1 MMKSTKIVLSLA
13 LISMVGM
20 ASANGVFT
28 WKGKSGNQVYSDTP
42 RNLSTQNVSTMN
54 VRSHTVTKIESKP
67 ASDTIQG
74 GKIGVEGG
82 GKEKS
87 LADQQADLNAKMAAD
102 NHADEIDMV
111 MNISAFKTGDY
122 QAVENEIKRVVAAAA
137 PSLVKVII
145 ETALLTDEEKRKAC
159 QLVIAGGAQF
169 VKTSTGF
176 AKSGATVSDVRLLK
190 EEIAGSG
197 LGIKAAG
204 GIRDAATAKAMLEA
218 GATRIGT
225 SVGNLIVAEDI

>member
-1 MMKSTKIVLSLA
+1 MTELAQYLEHTLLKPEATVADIIQLCEEAKKYQLGGVCINPCYVALARHLLS
-13 LISMVGM
+13 GT
-20 ASANGVFT
+20 GV
-28 WKGKSGNQVYSDTP
+28 KVI
-42 RNLSTQNVSTMN
+42 
-54 VRSHTVTKIESKP
+54 TV
-67 ASDTIQG
+67 
-74 GKIGVEGG
+74 IGFPLGATYPEV
-82 GKEKS
+82 KE
-87 LADQQADLNAKMAAD
+87 LEAKMAAD

-145 ETALLTDEEKRKAC
+145 ETALLTVEEKRKAC

-190 EEIAGSG
+190 EESAGSG
-197 LGIKAAG
+197 IGIKAAG

>member
-1 MMKSTKIVLSLA
+1 MTELAQYLEHTLLKPEATVADIIQLCEEAKKYQLGGVCINPCYVALARHLLS
-13 LISMVGM
+13 GT
-20 ASANGVFT
+20 GV
-28 WKGKSGNQVYSDTP
+28 KVI
-42 RNLSTQNVSTMN
+42 
-54 VRSHTVTKIESKP
+54 TV
-67 ASDTIQG
+67 
-74 GKIGVEGG
+74 IGFPLGATYPEV
-82 GKEKS
+82 KE
-87 LADQQADLNAKMAAD
+87 LEAKMASD

-111 MNISAFKTGDY
+111 MNVSAFKAGDY
-122 QAVENEIKRVVAAAA
+122 QAVENEIKRVVAAAM
-137 PSLVKVII
+137 PCPVKVII

-190 EEIAGSG
+190 EESAGSG
-197 LGIKAAG
+197 IGIKAAG

>member
-1 MMKSTKIVLSLA
+1 MTELAQYLEHTLLKPEATVADIIKICEEAKQYQLGGVCINPCYVALARHLLS
-13 LISMVGM
+13 GT
-20 ASANGVFT
+20 GV
-28 WKGKSGNQVYSDTP
+28 KVI
-42 RNLSTQNVSTMN
+42 
-54 VRSHTVTKIESKP
+54 TV
-67 ASDTIQG
+67 
-74 GKIGVEGG
+74 IGFPLGATYPEV
-82 GKEKS
+82 KE
-87 LADQQADLNAKMAAD
+87 LEAKMAAD

-190 EEIAGSG
+190 EESAGSG
-197 LGIKAAG
+197 IGIKAAG

>member
-1 MMKSTKIVLSLA
+1 MTELAQYLEHTLLKPEATVADIIKICEEAKKYQLGGVCINPCYVALA
-13 LISMVGM
+13 RHLLTGT
-20 ASANGVFT
+20 GV
-28 WKGKSGNQVYSDTP
+28 KVI
-42 RNLSTQNVSTMN
+42 
-54 VRSHTVTKIESKP
+54 TVIGFPLGATYPEVKELEAKI
-67 ASDTIQG
+67 
-74 GKIGVEGG
+74 
-82 GKEKS
+82 
-87 LADQQADLNAKMAAD
+87 AAD
-102 NHADEIDMV
+102 NHVDEIDMV

-145 ETALLTDEEKRKAC
+145 EAALLTDEEKRKAC
-159 QLVIAGGAQF
+159 QLVIAGGAKF

-190 EEIAGSG
+190 EEIGNSG

-204 GIRDAATAKAMLEA
+204 GIRDAVTARAMIEA

>member
-1 MMKSTKIVLSLA
+1 MTELAQYLEHTLLKPEATVADIIQLCEDAKKYQLGGVCINPCYVALARHLLS
-13 LISMVGM
+13 GT
-20 ASANGVFT
+20 GV
-28 WKGKSGNQVYSDTP
+28 KVI
-42 RNLSTQNVSTMN
+42 
-54 VRSHTVTKIESKP
+54 TV
-67 ASDTIQG
+67 
-74 GKIGVEGG
+74 IGFPLGATYPEV
-82 GKEKS
+82 KE
-87 LADQQADLNAKMAAD
+87 LEAKMAAD

-190 EEIAGSG
+190 EEIGNAG

-204 GIRDAATAKAMLEA
+204 GIRDALTARAMLGA

>member
-1 MMKSTKIVLSLA
+1 MTELAQYLEHTLLKPEATVADIIKICEEAKKYQLGGVCINPCYVALARHLLS
-13 LISMVGM
+13 GT
-20 ASANGVFT
+20 GV
-28 WKGKSGNQVYSDTP
+28 KVI
-42 RNLSTQNVSTMN
+42 
-54 VRSHTVTKIESKP
+54 TV
-67 ASDTIQG
+67 
-74 GKIGVEGG
+74 IGFPLGATYPEV
-82 GKEKS
+82 KE
-87 LADQQADLNAKMAAD
+87 LEAKMAAD

-122 QAVENEIKRVVAAAA
+122 QAVENEIKMVVAAAA

-145 ETALLTDEEKRKAC
+145 ETALLTEEEKRKAC

-190 EEIAGSG
+190 EESAGSG
-197 LGIKAAG
+197 IGIKAAG

>member
-1 MMKSTKIVLSLA
+1 MTELAQYLEHTLLKPEATVADIIKICEEAKKYQLGGVCINPCYVALARHLLS
-13 LISMVGM
+13 GT
-20 ASANGVFT
+20 GV
-28 WKGKSGNQVYSDTP
+28 KVI
-42 RNLSTQNVSTMN
+42 
-54 VRSHTVTKIESKP
+54 TV
-67 ASDTIQG
+67 
-74 GKIGVEGG
+74 IGFPLGATYPEV
-82 GKEKS
+82 KE
-87 LADQQADLNAKMAAD
+87 LEAKMAAY

-122 QAVENEIKRVVAAAA
+122 QAVENEIKMVVAAAT

-190 EEIAGSG
+190 EEIGNAA

-204 GIRDAATAKAMLEA
+204 GIRDAATARAMLKA

>member
-1 MMKSTKIVLSLA
+1 MTELARYLEHTLLKPEATVADIIKICGEAKENQLRAVCVNPCYVALAGHLLS
-13 LISMVGM
+13 GT
-20 ASANGVFT
+20 GV
-28 WKGKSGNQVYSDTP
+28 KV
-42 RNLSTQNVSTMN
+42 V
-54 VRSHTVTKIESKP
+54 TV
-67 ASDTIQG
+67 
-74 GKIGVEGG
+74 IGFPLGATYPEV
-82 GKEKS
+82 KE
-87 LADQQADLNAKMAAD
+87 LETKMAVA

-122 QAVENEIKRVVAAAA
+122 QAVEDEIKRVVTAAK
-137 PSLVKVII
+137 PRQVKVII

-159 QLVIAGGAQF
+159 QLVIAGGAKF

-176 AKSGATVSDVRLLK
+176 AKNGATVSDLRLIK

-225 SVGNLIVAEDI
+225 SVGNLIAAEDV

>member
-1 MMKSTKIVLSLA
+1 MTELAQYLEHTLLKPEATVADIIKICEEAKKYQLGGVCINPCYVALARHLLS
-13 LISMVGM
+13 GT
-20 ASANGVFT
+20 GV
-28 WKGKSGNQVYSDTP
+28 KVI
-42 RNLSTQNVSTMN
+42 
-54 VRSHTVTKIESKP
+54 TV
-67 ASDTIQG
+67 
-74 GKIGVEGG
+74 IGFPLGATYPEI
-82 GKEKS
+82 KE
-87 LADQQADLNAKMAAD
+87 LEAKMAAD

-122 QAVENEIKRVVAAAA
+122 QAVENEIKMVVAAAA

-190 EEIAGSG
+190 EESAGSG
-197 LGIKAAG
+197 IGIKAAG

>member
-1 MMKSTKIVLSLA
+1 MTELAQFLEHTLLKPEATVADIIKICEEAKKYQLGGVCVNPCYVALARHLLTGTAVKVITVIGFPLGATYPEVKVL
-13 LISMVGM
+13 
-20 ASANGVFT
+20 
-28 WKGKSGNQVYSDTP
+28 
-42 RNLSTQNVSTMN
+42 
-54 VRSHTVTKIESKP
+54 E
-67 ASDTIQG
+67 
-74 GKIGVEGG
+74 
-82 GKEKS
+82 
-87 LADQQADLNAKMAAD
+87 AKMAAE

-122 QAVENEIKRVVAAAA
+122 QAVESEIKMVVAAAA

-145 ETALLTDEEKRKAC
+145 EAALLTDEEKRRAC
-159 QLVIAGGAQF
+159 QLVIAGGAKF

-176 AKSGATVSDVRLLK
+176 AKSGATVSDVRLIK

-225 SVGNLIVAEDI
+225 SVGNLIAAEDI

>member
-1 MMKSTKIVLSLA
+1 MTELAQYLEHTLLKPEATVADIIKICEEAKKYQLGGVCINPCYVALARHLLS
-13 LISMVGM
+13 GT
-20 ASANGVFT
+20 GV
-28 WKGKSGNQVYSDTP
+28 KVI
-42 RNLSTQNVSTMN
+42 
-54 VRSHTVTKIESKP
+54 TV
-67 ASDTIQG
+67 
-74 GKIGVEGG
+74 IGFPLGATYPEI
-82 GKEKS
+82 KE
-87 LADQQADLNAKMAAD
+87 LEAKMAAD

-122 QAVENEIKRVVAAAA
+122 QAVENEIKMVVAAAA

-176 AKSGATVSDVRLLK
+176 AKSGATVSDIRLLK
-190 EEIAGSG
+190 EESAGSG
-197 LGIKAAG
+197 IGIKAAG

>member
-1 MMKSTKIVLSLA
+1 MTELA
-13 LISMVGM
+13 QYLEHTLLKPEATVADIIKLCEEAKKYQLG
-20 ASANGVFT
+20 GVCINPCYVALARHLLT
-28 WKGKSGNQVYSDTP
+28 GTGVKVI
-42 RNLSTQNVSTMN
+42 
-54 VRSHTVTKIESKP
+54 TV
-67 ASDTIQG
+67 
-74 GKIGVEGG
+74 IGFPLGATYPEV
-82 GKEKS
+82 KE
-87 LADQQADLNAKMAAD
+87 LEAKMAAD

-122 QAVENEIKRVVAAAA
+122 QAVENEIKMVVAAAA

-190 EEIAGSG
+190 EEIGNAA

-204 GIRDAATAKAMLEA
+204 GIRDAATARAMLEA

>member
-1 MMKSTKIVLSLA
+1 MTELAQYLEHTLLKPEATVADIIKICEEAKKYQLGGVCINPCYVALARHLLS
-13 LISMVGM
+13 GT
-20 ASANGVFT
+20 GV
-28 WKGKSGNQVYSDTP
+28 KVI
-42 RNLSTQNVSTMN
+42 
-54 VRSHTVTKIESKP
+54 TV
-67 ASDTIQG
+67 
-74 GKIGVEGG
+74 IGFPLGATYPEV
-82 GKEKS
+82 KE
-87 LADQQADLNAKMAAD
+87 LEAKMAAD

-190 EEIAGSG
+190 EESAGSEI
-197 LGIKAAG
+197 GIKAAG

>member
-1 MMKSTKIVLSLA
+1 MTELAQYLEHTLLKPEATVADIIKLCEEAKKYQLGGVCINPCYVALARHLLS
-13 LISMVGM
+13 GT
-20 ASANGVFT
+20 GV
-28 WKGKSGNQVYSDTP
+28 KVI
-42 RNLSTQNVSTMN
+42 
-54 VRSHTVTKIESKP
+54 TV
-67 ASDTIQG
+67 
-74 GKIGVEGG
+74 IGFPLGATYPEV
-82 GKEKS
+82 KE
-87 LADQQADLNAKMAAD
+87 LEAKMAAD

-145 ETALLTDEEKRKAC
+145 ETALLTDAEKRKAC

-190 EEIAGSG
+190 EEIGNAA

-204 GIRDAATAKAMLEA
+204 GIRDAATARAMLEA

>member
-1 MMKSTKIVLSLA
+1 MTELAQFLEHTLLKPEATVADIIKICEEAKKYQLGGVCVNPCYVALARHLLTGTAVKVITVIGFPLGATYPEVKVL
-13 LISMVGM
+13 
-20 ASANGVFT
+20 
-28 WKGKSGNQVYSDTP
+28 
-42 RNLSTQNVSTMN
+42 
-54 VRSHTVTKIESKP
+54 E
-67 ASDTIQG
+67 
-74 GKIGVEGG
+74 
-82 GKEKS
+82 
-87 LADQQADLNAKMAAD
+87 AKMAAE

-122 QAVENEIKRVVAAAA
+122 QAVESEIKMVVAAAA

-145 ETALLTDEEKRKAC
+145 EATLLTDEEKRRAC
-159 QLVIAGGAQF
+159 QLVIAGGAKF

-176 AKSGATVSDVRLLK
+176 AKSGATVSDVRLIK

-225 SVGNLIVAEDI
+225 SVGNLIAAEDI

>member
-1 MMKSTKIVLSLA
+1 MTELAQYLEHTLLKPEATVADIIQLCEEAKKYQLGGVCINPCYVALARHLLS
-13 LISMVGM
+13 GT
-20 ASANGVFT
+20 GV
-28 WKGKSGNQVYSDTP
+28 KVI
-42 RNLSTQNVSTMN
+42 
-54 VRSHTVTKIESKP
+54 TV
-67 ASDTIQG
+67 
-74 GKIGVEGG
+74 IGFPPGATYPEV
-82 GKEKS
+82 KE
-87 LADQQADLNAKMAAD
+87 LEAKMAAD

-190 EEIAGSG
+190 EESAGSG
-197 LGIKAAG
+197 IGIKAAG

>member
-1 MMKSTKIVLSLA
+1 MTELAQYLEHTLLKPEATVADIIKICEEAKKYQLGGVCINPCYVALARHLLS
-13 LISMVGM
+13 GT
-20 ASANGVFT
+20 GV
-28 WKGKSGNQVYSDTP
+28 KVI
-42 RNLSTQNVSTMN
+42 
-54 VRSHTVTKIESKP
+54 TV
-67 ASDTIQG
+67 
-74 GKIGVEGG
+74 IGFPLGATYPEV
-82 GKEKS
+82 KE
-87 LADQQADLNAKMAAD
+87 LEAKMAAD

-122 QAVENEIKRVVAAAA
+122 QSVENEIKRVVAAAA

-190 EEIAGSG
+190 EESAGSG
-197 LGIKAAG
+197 IGIKAAG

>member
-1 MMKSTKIVLSLA
+1 MTELAQYLEHTILKPEATVADIIKICEEAKKYQLGGVCINPCYVALARHLLS
-13 LISMVGM
+13 GT
-20 ASANGVFT
+20 GV
-28 WKGKSGNQVYSDTP
+28 KVI
-42 RNLSTQNVSTMN
+42 
-54 VRSHTVTKIESKP
+54 TV
-67 ASDTIQG
+67 
-74 GKIGVEGG
+74 IGFPLGATYPEV
-82 GKEKS
+82 KE
-87 LADQQADLNAKMAAD
+87 LEAKMAAD

-190 EEIAGSG
+190 EESAGSG
-197 LGIKAAG
+197 IGIKAAG

>member
-1 MMKSTKIVLSLA
+1 MTGLA
-13 LISMVGM
+13 QYLEHTLLKPEATVADIIKLCED
-20 ASANGVFT
+20 AKKYQLRGVCINPCYVALARHLLAGT
-28 WKGKSGNQVYSDTP
+28 GVKVI
-42 RNLSTQNVSTMN
+42 
-54 VRSHTVTKIESKP
+54 TV
-67 ASDTIQG
+67 
-74 GKIGVEGG
+74 IGFPLGATYPEV
-82 GKEKS
+82 KE
-87 LADQQADLNAKMAAD
+87 LEAKMAAD

-190 EEIAGSG
+190 EESAGSG
-197 LGIKAAG
+197 IGIKAAG

>member
-1 MMKSTKIVLSLA
+1 MTELAQYLEHTLLKPEATVADIIKICEEAKKYQLGGVCINPCYVALARHLLS
-13 LISMVGM
+13 GT
-20 ASANGVFT
+20 GV
-28 WKGKSGNQVYSDTP
+28 KVI
-42 RNLSTQNVSTMN
+42 
-54 VRSHTVTKIESKP
+54 TV
-67 ASDTIQG
+67 
-74 GKIGVEGG
+74 IGFPLGATYPEV
-82 GKEKS
+82 KE
-87 LADQQADLNAKMAAD
+87 LEAKMAAD

-122 QAVENEIKRVVAAAA
+122 QAVENEIKMVVAAAA

-176 AKSGATVSDVRLLK
+176 AKSGATVSDIRLLK
-190 EEIAGSG
+190 EESAGSG
-197 LGIKAAG
+197 IGIKAAG

>member
-1 MMKSTKIVLSLA
+1 MTELAQYLEHTLLKPEATVADIIQLCEEAKKYQLGGVCINPCYVALARHLLS
-13 LISMVGM
+13 GT
-20 ASANGVFT
+20 GV
-28 WKGKSGNQVYSDTP
+28 KVI
-42 RNLSTQNVSTMN
+42 
-54 VRSHTVTKIESKP
+54 TV
-67 ASDTIQG
+67 
-74 GKIGVEGG
+74 IGFPLGATYPEI
-82 GKEKS
+82 KE
-87 LADQQADLNAKMAAD
+87 LEAKMAAD

-190 EEIAGSG
+190 EESAGSG
-197 LGIKAAG
+197 IGIKAAG

>member
-1 MMKSTKIVLSLA
+1 MTELAQYLEHTLLKPEATVADIIQLCEEAKKYQLGGVCINPCYVALARHLLS
-13 LISMVGM
+13 GT
-20 ASANGVFT
+20 GV
-28 WKGKSGNQVYSDTP
+28 KVI
-42 RNLSTQNVSTMN
+42 
-54 VRSHTVTKIESKP
+54 TV
-67 ASDTIQG
+67 
-74 GKIGVEGG
+74 IGFPLGATYPEV
-82 GKEKS
+82 KE
-87 LADQQADLNAKMAAD
+87 LEAKMAAD

-190 EEIAGSG
+190 EESAGSG
-197 LGIKAAG
+197 IGIKAAG

-218 GATRIGT
+218 GATRIGS

>member
-1 MMKSTKIVLSLA
+1 MTELAQCLEHTLLKPEATVADIIKICEEAKKYQLGGVCVNPCYVALARHLLTGTAVKVITVIGFPLGATYPEVKVL
-13 LISMVGM
+13 
-20 ASANGVFT
+20 
-28 WKGKSGNQVYSDTP
+28 
-42 RNLSTQNVSTMN
+42 
-54 VRSHTVTKIESKP
+54 E
-67 ASDTIQG
+67 
-74 GKIGVEGG
+74 
-82 GKEKS
+82 
-87 LADQQADLNAKMAAD
+87 AKMAAE

-122 QAVENEIKRVVAAAA
+122 QAVESEIKMVVAAAA

-145 ETALLTDEEKRKAC
+145 EAALLTDEEKRRAC
-159 QLVIAGGAQF
+159 QLVIAGGAKF

-176 AKSGATVSDVRLLK
+176 AKSGATVSDVCLIK

-204 GIRDAATAKAMLEA
+204 GIRDAATARAMLKA

-225 SVGNLIVAEDI
+225 SVGNLIAAEDI